1 MPTIEKSIDIN
12 VSAHT
17 AYDQWTQFEDFPKFM
32 EGIKEVR
39 QLDDTHVHWRAEI
52 GGKEKE
58 WDAEITE
65 QIPDQRIAWRSV
77 TGAQNDGVVTFD
89 RTGDDSVR
97 VTLRMHYETESAIE
111 DVGEAAG
118 MLERTVEDDLGRFK
132 EFIESR
138 GASTGTWRGQVGE
151 SRPQSP
157 P

>member
-1 MPTIEKSIDIN
+1 MTK
-12 VSAHT
+12 T
-17 AYDQWTQFEDFPKFM
+17 ACTCGLHQ
-32 EGIKEVR
+32 R
-39 QLDDTHVHWRAEI
+39 L
-52 GGKEKE
+52 
-58 WDAEITE
+58 
-65 QIPDQRIAWRSV
+65 QRIAWRSV

-138 GASTGTWRGQVGE
+138 GASTGAWRGKVGE